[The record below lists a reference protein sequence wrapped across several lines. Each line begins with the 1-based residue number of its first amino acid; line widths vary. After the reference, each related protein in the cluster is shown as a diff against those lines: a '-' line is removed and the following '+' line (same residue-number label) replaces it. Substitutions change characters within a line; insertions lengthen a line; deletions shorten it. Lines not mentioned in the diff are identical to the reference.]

1 MPTFTDPAADAAEM
15 YEAMRGLAYASIV
28 LDRPERMYGML
39 GDLLGAVRSLEQVL
53 GQFSKGH
60 TDARGRA
67 ANDAG
72 NHAAGTQDALTAA
85 AELRQ
90 AAALIGEA
98 ERRLDAGMAA
108 AGRIAW
114 QPTVQIS
121 EAPSRLINVVFLQ
134 GGEADH
140 ALDLIESGGADAAIQ
155 ELAGYDFGDETV
167 DAALENGYVYDSVPV
182 AQLDRIATLDA
193 YTLVYNHDHRHIA
206 LYRAEDSLPSPVL
219 LGIAE
224 PRHAAPTTVNEPGST
239 AVESRQA
246 RRERPGTPTINR
258 QHYVNRTATRGLGR

>member
-1 MPTFTDPAADAAEM
+1 MPTFTDPVADAAEM
-15 YEAMRGLAYASIV
+15 YEAMRGLAHASLV
-28 LDRPERMYGML
+28 LDKPERMYGML
-39 GDLLGAVRSLEQVL
+39 GDLIGAVRSLEQVL
-53 GQFSKGH
+53 GQFAKGH

-72 NHAAGTQDALTAA
+72 DRAAGAQDALTAA
-85 AELRQ
+85 SELRQ

-114 QPTVQIS
+114 QPMVQTS

-140 ALDLIESGGADAAIQ
+140 ALELIEAGGADAVIQ

-182 AQLDRIATLDA
+182 AQLDRVVTLDA
-193 YTLVYNHDHRHIA
+193 YTLVYNYDHRHIA
-206 LYRAEDSLPSPVL
+206 LYRAEGSLPSPVL

-224 PRHAAPTTVNEPGST
+224 PRHAASATVNEPGNT
-239 AVESRQA
+239 AAESRQA
-246 RRERPGTPTINR
+246 RQERLGVPTINR
-258 QHYVNRTATRGLGR
+258 QRYVNRPAMRSL

>member
-15 YEAMRGLAYASIV
+15 YKAMRGLAHASIV
-28 LDRPERMYGML
+28 LDQPERMYGML

-53 GQFSKGH
+53 GQFAKGH

-72 NHAAGTQDALTAA
+72 DRAAGTQDALTAA

-98 ERRLDAGMAA
+98 ERRLDAGKAA

-114 QPTVQIS
+114 QPTVQTS

-134 GGEADH
+134 GGEADR
-140 ALDLIESGGADAAIQ
+140 ALDLIEAGGADAAIQ

-182 AQLDRIATLDA
+182 AQLDRVVTLDA
-193 YTLVYNHDHRHIA
+193 YTLVYNYDHRHVA
-206 LYRAEDSLPSPVL
+206 LYRAEDSLPSSVL

-224 PRHAAPTTVNEPGST
+224 PRHAAPATVNEPGST
-239 AVESRQA
+239 AVDSRQA
-246 RRERPGTPTINR
+246 RQERLGTPTINR
-258 QHYVNRTATRGLGR
+258 QHYVNQPVMRGLGR

>member
-1 MPTFTDPAADAAEM
+1 MPTFTDPAADATEM
-15 YEAMRGLAYASIV
+15 YEAMRGLAHASIM
-28 LDRPERMYGML
+28 LDQPERMYGIL

-53 GQFSKGH
+53 GQFAKGH

-72 NHAAGTQDALTAA
+72 DRAAGTQDALTAA

-114 QPTVQIS
+114 QPTVQTS

-140 ALDLIESGGADAAIQ
+140 ALNLIEAGSADAAIK

-167 DAALENGYVYDSVPV
+167 DAALENGYVYDSAPI
-182 AQLDRIATLDA
+182 ASLDRVATLDA
-193 YTLVYNHDHRHIA
+193 YTLVYNHDHRHIT

-246 RRERPGTPTINR
+246 RRERLGTPTINR
-258 QHYVNRTATRGLGR
+258 QNYVNHPAMRGLGR

>member
-15 YEAMRGLAYASIV
+15 YEAMRGLAHASIV
-28 LDRPERMYGML
+28 LDQPESMYGML
-39 GDLLGAVRSLEQVL
+39 GNLLGAVRSLEQVL
-53 GQFSKGH
+53 NQFAKGH
-60 TDARGRA
+60 TDPRGRA

-72 NHAAGTQDALTAA
+72 DRAAGRQDALTAA

-114 QPTVQIS
+114 QPTVQAS

-134 GGEADH
+134 SGEADH
-140 ALDLIESGGADAAIQ
+140 ALDLIESRGADAAIH
-155 ELAGYDFGDETV
+155 ELASYDYGDETV
-167 DAALENGYVYDSVPV
+167 EAALENGYVYDLAPI
-182 AQLDRIATLDA
+182 AQLDRVTTLDA
-193 YTLVYNHDHRHIA
+193 YTLVYNHDHRHVA

-219 LGIAE
+219 LGIADA
-224 PRHAAPTTVNEPGST
+224 RHAALADTPERDG
-239 AVESRQA
+239 AAADSRQA
-246 RRERPGTPTINR
+246 RRERLGTPTINR
-258 QHYVNRTATRGLGR
+258 QNYVNHPAAWGLRR